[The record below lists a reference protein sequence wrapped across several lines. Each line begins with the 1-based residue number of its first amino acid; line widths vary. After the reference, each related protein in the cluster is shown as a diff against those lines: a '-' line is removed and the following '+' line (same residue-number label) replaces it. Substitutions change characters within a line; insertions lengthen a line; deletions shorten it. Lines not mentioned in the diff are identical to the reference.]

1 MTLKLLKLLATCR
14 LNLFSS
20 SCHAFADR
28 NEIALKTPSLLTTS
42 QFSLKNISRA
52 FILQSFL
59 TKQIF
64 MQCNTQI
71 SVAHAY
77 FEKLE

>member
-14 LNLFSS
+14 LNRFSS
-20 SCHAFADR
+20 SHHAFAYR
-28 NEIALKTPSLLTTS
+28 NEIPLKSPSLLTTS
-42 QFSLKNISRA
+42 QFSVKNISRA
-52 FILQSFL
+52 LILQTFL

-77 FEKLE
+77 VEKLE